1 MSRKWKYFHRSIF
14 FRFKRKYFSLNALK
28 MEILYKDSE
37 YNKNLLKLSTLKTVV
52 TSSLVIWTLKIC
64 INSESSVVS
73 DSKRHSGH
81 SLVASGSNILT
92 LTSIL

>member
-52 TSSLVIWTLKIC
+52 TFITCHLDTENLYQFRIISSI
-64 INSESSVVS
+64 
-73 DSKRHSGH
+73 GQ
-81 SLVASGSNILT
+81 
-92 LTSIL
+92 